1 MPLVKINGRS
11 VRIDASDDMPLLWAL
26 RDTLGM
32 TGTKFGCG
40 LGLCGACTVLIDGA
54 AARSCV
60 TPLASVAGKSITTI
74 EGVGRTAVGAAVQK
88 AWLGGE
94 VPQCGYCQSG
104 QIMSA
109 TALLAKNARP
119 SDADI
124 DAAMS
129 GNICR
134 CGTYIRIREAIKRA
148 ARSTAA

>member
-1 MPLVKINGRS
+1 MPLVKINGRP
-11 VRIDASDDMPLLWAL
+11 VRIDGPDDMPLLWAL
-26 RDTLGM
+26 RDILGM

-40 LGLCGACTVLIDGA
+40 LGLCGACTVHIDGA
-54 AARSCV
+54 ATRSCI
-60 TPLASVAGKSITTI
+60 TPLASVAGKTITTI
-74 EGVGRTAVGAAVQK
+74 EGVGETRVGAAVQK
-88 AWLGGE
+88 AWIATE

-109 TALLAKNARP
+109 SALLAKNPHP

-124 DAAMS
+124 EAEMS

-148 ARSTAA
+148 AQSKA